1 MRALVT
7 GGAGFI
13 GSNLVDALLD
23 QAAEVDVVDT
33 LVTGRRSNLEAGA
46 LGRGARLHEVDITD
60 APALNALVGDIAPD
74 VIYHLAAQIDVRKS
88 IEDPAFDA
96 SVNVVGTI
104 NVLEAARQ
112 AGVGRVVNTST
123 GGAIYGDA
131 DTIPSDETTVPL
143 PMAAYGQ
150 SKFCAERYLGWYGRL
165 YGQSNVTLR
174 LGNVFG
180 PRQDPMGEAGV
191 IAIFCGKL
199 RDGTRPTIFGDGTQ
213 TRDYIY
219 VGDVVR
225 AQLAAGQ
232 SSVTG
237 EINVGTGRETSVLDI
252 VEVMKELEPA
262 AAAGF
267 DPAFAEARLGE
278 IQRSCL
284 DVTRAREELG
294 FEAQTTLRDGMRA
307 TLEATP

>member
-23 QAAEVDVVDT
+23 QGAEVDVVDT

-46 LGRGARLHEVDITD
+46 LDRGARLHEVDITD
-60 APALNALVGDIAPD
+60 APALNALVAGIAPD
-74 VIYHLAAQIDVRKS
+74 VIFHLAAQIDVRKS

-131 DTIPSDETTVPL
+131 DTIPSAETTTAL

-150 SKFCAERYLGWYGRL
+150 SKFCAERYLGWYARL

-199 RDGTRPTIFGDGTQ
+199 RDGTRPTIFGDGSQ
-213 TRDYIY
+213 TRDYVY

-252 VEVMKELEPA
+252 VEVMKELEPE

-278 IQRSCL
+278 IERSCL